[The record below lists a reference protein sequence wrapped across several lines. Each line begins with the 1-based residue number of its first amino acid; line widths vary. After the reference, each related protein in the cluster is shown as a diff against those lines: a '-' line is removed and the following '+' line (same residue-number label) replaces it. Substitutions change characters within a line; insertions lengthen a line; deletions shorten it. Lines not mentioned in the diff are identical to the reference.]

1 MKTRFG
7 DIVGSARRARRITLK
22 ELGTAIGLGASV
34 ISEMEHG
41 HRLPPADPT
50 VIEKFAKFLGL
61 ETIELHE
68 HARIERKARKASVE
82 SRLFEINPELACG
95 FAREVEGLDDAEL
108 SEFLA
113 NALDSLKKRRS
124 EGVDGK

>member
-7 DIVGSARRARRITLK
+7 DLVGGARRARRITLK

-50 VIEKFAKFLGL
+50 TVDKFAKFLGL
-61 ETIELHE
+61 DSLELQD

-82 SRLFEINPELACG
+82 SRLFNINPELACG
-95 FAREVEGLDDAEL
+95 FAREVEGLDDDEL

-113 NALDSLKKRRS
+113 DALKSLKEKRS
-124 EGVDGK
+124 GGANE

>member
-7 DIVGSARRARRITLK
+7 DMIGGARRARRMTLK
-22 ELGTAIGLGASV
+22 ELGTAIGLGASI

-50 VIEKFAKFLGL
+50 VVERFAKFLGL
-61 ETIELHE
+61 EPLELQE

-82 SRLFEINPELACG
+82 SRLFGINPELACG

-113 NALDSLKKRRS
+113 NVLETLKKRRS
-124 EGVDGK
+124 GGVNG

>member
-7 DIVGSARRARRITLK
+7 EMVGRARRARRITLK
-22 ELGTAIGLGASV
+22 ELGTAIGLGASI

-41 HRLPPADPT
+41 HRLPPADAT
-50 VIEKFAKFLGL
+50 VLEKFAKFLGL
-61 ETIELHE
+61 DFPELQE
-68 HARIERKARKASVE
+68 RARIERKARKASVE

-113 NALDSLKKRRS
+113 TALDSLKKKRS
-124 EGVDGK
+124 GGVDG